1 MQPAGVTDKACG
13 TVREVSLVGKR
24 GEKAAGSKKD
34 LRKRQERT
42 FPADFF
48 ALTPKNAERVL
59 EISKNI
65 VYNEKSNSQAVAHIL
80 CAKLP

>member
-1 MQPAGVTDKACG
+1 MTGKTCCRFRKFSLPENCG
-13 TVREVSLVGKR
+13 AVAQCREKSCG
-24 GEKAAGSKKD
+24 
-34 LRKRQERT
+34 KRQERT